1 MQLKVKASLVSP
13 IMYCH
18 GLQINCITQ
27 KASSMF
33 FLIYCKFAGQTNVCL
48 MKQPIIFKH
57 LFIDYYSATPKY
69 LQLAN
74 CIIKAITDGVLKEN
88 DVLPSINE
96 LSFEFEISRDT
107 AEKGYKHLKKNGVLG
122 SVPGKGYFVKNAE
135 LNQKLKIFL
144 LFNKLSPHKKI
155 IYDSLVT
162 SLGDLAAID
171 FYIYNNDFIFF
182 KNLISQQ
189 KDNYTHY
196 VIIPHFMDGGENV
209 HEIINAIPKE
219 KLILLDKLVP
229 GVTGNY
235 GAVYENFEEDIYN
248 ALVQANDKLS
258 RYNTI
263 KIIFPEYTY
272 HPKEILEGFYRYCQ
286 QYAFNYKVVHSIEE
300 EAIQKGEVY
309 INLMENDLVLLIEKI
324 LAAGLVVGKDVGVIS
339 YNETPLKKI
348 ILNGISTISTDF
360 QMMGEKTAELILNQS
375 TEHVAIPFY
384 LTERNSL

>member
-1 MQLKVKASLVSP
+1 
-13 IMYCH
+13 
-18 GLQINCITQ
+18 
-27 KASSMF
+27 
-33 FLIYCKFAGQTNVCL
+33 
-48 MKQPIIFKH
+48 MKQPLIFQH

-74 CIIKAITDGVLKEN
+74 SIVKAITEGVLKEN

-122 SVPGKGYFVKNAE
+122 SVPGKGYYVKNAE
-135 LNQKLKIFL
+135 LNQKLNIFL

-155 IYDSLVT
+155 IYDAFVE

-171 FYIYNNDFIFF
+171 FYIYNNDFLFF
-182 KNLISQQ
+182 KKLISKQ

-209 HEIINAIPKE
+209 HEIINTIPKN
-219 KLILLDKLVP
+219 KLILLDKLVK
-229 GVTGNY
+229 GVTGDY
-235 GAVYENFEEDIYN
+235 AAVYENFEEDIYN

-258 RYNTI
+258 KYNTI
-263 KIIFPEYTY
+263 KIMFPEYTY
-272 HPKEILEGFYRYCQ
+272 HPKEILEGFYRFCQ
-286 QYAFNYKVVHSIEE
+286 QYAFNYKVVHSIEGE
-300 EAIQKGEVY
+300 TIQKGEVY
-309 INLMENDLVLLIEKI
+309 INLMENDLVTLIEKI
-324 LAAGLVVGKDVGVIS
+324 LATGLKVGKDVGVIS
-339 YNETPLKKI
+339 YNETSLKKI
-348 ILNGISTISTDF
+348 ILKGITTISTDF

-384 LTERNSL
+384 LTLRNSL

>member
-1 MQLKVKASLVSP
+1 
-13 IMYCH
+13 
-18 GLQINCITQ
+18 
-27 KASSMF
+27 
-33 FLIYCKFAGQTNVCL
+33 
-48 MKQPIIFKH
+48 MKQPVIFKH

-74 CIIKAITDGVLKEN
+74 CIVKAISEGVLKEN

-107 AEKGYKHLKKNGVLG
+107 AEKGYKHLKKTGVLG
-122 SVPGKGYFVKNAE
+122 SVPGKGYFVKNTE

-155 IYDSLVT
+155 IYDAFVT

-171 FYIYNNDFIFF
+171 FYIYNNDFNFF
-182 KNLISQQ
+182 KKLISQQ
-189 KDNYTHY
+189 KDSYTHY
-196 VIIPHFMDGGENV
+196 VIIPHFMDSVENV
-209 HEIINAIPKE
+209 HDIINTIPKE

-235 GAVYENFEEDIYN
+235 AAVYENFEEDIYN

-258 RYNTI
+258 KYHTI

-286 QYAFNYKVVHSIEE
+286 QYAFNYKVVHTIEE
-300 EAIQKGEVY
+300 EPIQKGEAF
-309 INLMENDLVLLIEKI
+309 INLMENDLVILIEKI
-324 LAAGLVVGKDVGVIS
+324 LATGLKVGKDVGVIS
-339 YNETPLKKI
+339 YNETSLKKI
-348 ILNGISTISTDF
+348 ILKGITTISTDF
-360 QMMGEKTAELILNQS
+360 QMMGEKAARLIMDQS

-384 LTERNSL
+384 LTLRNSL

>member
-1 MQLKVKASLVSP
+1 
-13 IMYCH
+13 
-18 GLQINCITQ
+18 
-27 KASSMF
+27 
-33 FLIYCKFAGQTNVCL
+33 

-74 CIIKAITDGVLKEN
+74 CIVKAITEGVLKVN

-122 SVPGKGYFVKNAE
+122 SVPGKGYFVKNAD

-144 LFNKLSPHKKI
+144 LFNKLSSHKKI
-155 IYDSLVT
+155 IYDSFVA
-162 SLGDLAAID
+162 SLGDMAAID
-171 FYIYNNDFIFF
+171 FYIYNNDVHIF
-182 KNLISQQ
+182 KKLLSQQ

-196 VIIPHFMDGGENV
+196 VIIPHFMDANEKV

-229 GVTGNY
+229 GVDGNY
-235 GAVYENFEEDIYN
+235 AAVYEDFEEDIYN
-248 ALVQANDKLS
+248 ALTQANEQLS
-258 RYNTI
+258 QYTTI

-272 HPKEILEGFYRYCQ
+272 HPKEILEGFYKYCQ
-286 QYAFNYKVVHSIEE
+286 QYAFNYKVIHSLEE
-300 EAIQKGEVY
+300 EDIQKGDVY
-309 INLMENDLVLLIEKI
+309 INLMENDLVILIEKI
-324 LAAGLVVGKDVGVIS
+324 LATGLKVGEEVGVIS
-339 YNETPLKKI
+339 YNETALKKI
-348 ILNGISTISTDF
+348 ILNGITTISTDF
-360 QMMGEKTAELILNQS
+360 QMMGEKAAELILKQS

-384 LTERNSL
+384 LTLRHSL